1 MPVVASPVGVNSD
14 IVEHGVN
21 GFLAETN
28 EEWSRAIKI
37 LLNNADLRRQ
47 MGSAG
52 QKKLKSI
59 ILLKFGVLELLK
71 CYKTLSKNKLRT
83 NVLFQA
89 NQMF

>member
-1 MPVVASPVGVNSD
+1 MACGLPVVASPVGVNSD

-52 QKKLKSI
+52 QKKVEEYYSLKVWGPRVAQMLQNI
-59 ILLKFGVLELLK
+59 IKE
-71 CYKTLSKNKLRT
+71 
-83 NVLFQA
+83 QA
-89 NQMF
+89 KD